1 MKTRLDRAAV
11 ARGLFPT
18 RTRAQAAIMAGKVA
32 VNGKVAEKAGHG
44 VKPEDK
50 IEVLADPCPYVS
62 RGGLKLKAAIDTFNI
77 PVKGRVCLDVG
88 TATGGF
94 TDCLLKEG
102 ALKVYS
108 VDVGKGQID
117 DGIKKN
123 PKVVFIPGTNARFLK
138 PDLFDPLPSL
148 VVIDVSFISLKLI
161 LSPVINSV
169 AGHADIIALV
179 KPQFE
184 LERKQ
189 VPKGVVRSETA
200 RMEAVNMLRNFLFT
214 HPHSRLTHHSSPPA
228 LHAIAESGLIP
239 SPIKGAKGN
248 VEYLWHL
255 TKT

>member
-1 MKTRLDRAAV
+1 MKTRLDCAAV

-18 RTRAQAAIMAGKVA
+18 RARAQAAIMAGKVA
-32 VNGKVAEKAGHG
+32 VNGKIAEKAGHG
-44 VKPEDK
+44 VKAEDK

-62 RGGLKLKAAIDTFNI
+62 RGGLKLKAAIAAFNI
-77 PVKGRVCLDVG
+77 TVKGRVCLDVG
-88 TATGGF
+88 VATGGF

-117 DGIKKN
+117 DGIKKH

-148 VVIDVSFISLKLI
+148 AVIDVSFISLKLI
-161 LSPVINSV
+161 IPPVINSI
-169 AGHADIIALV
+169 AGHADIIALI

-189 VPKGVVRSETA
+189 VPKGVVRLEKS
-200 RMEAVNMLRNFLFT
+200 RMEAINILRDFLFA
-214 HPHSRLTHHSSPPA
+214 HPHARLTPHSSPPA
-228 LHAIAESGLIP
+228 PHAIAESGLIP

-248 VEYLWHL
+248 IEYLWHL

>member
-1 MKTRLDRAAV
+1 MKTRLDCAV
-11 ARGLFPT
+11 VDRGLFPT
-18 RTRAQAAIMAGKVA
+18 RSRAQAAIMAGKVA

-44 VKPEDK
+44 VKAEDK

-62 RGGLKLKAAIDTFNI
+62 RGGLKLKKAIDDFNI
-77 PVKGRVCLDVG
+77 TVKDRVCLDVG

-102 ALKVYS
+102 AGKVYS

-148 VVIDVSFISLKLI
+148 AVIDVSFISLKLI
-161 LSPVINSV
+161 LPPVINSI
-169 AGHADIIALV
+169 AGHADIIALI

-184 LERKQ
+184 LTAKQ
-189 VPKGVVRSETA
+189 VPKGVVRLEKS
-200 RMEAVNMLRNFLFT
+200 RMEAINILRDFLFT
-214 HPHSRLTHHSSPPA
+214 PRASHLA
-228 LHAIAESGLIP
+228 LHNLVESGLIP